1 MTIRYSGTWFLLLCV
16 ATAQVC
22 DNECAKILGSV
33 NEERRLVGAKPV
45 CINSLLMRA
54 AMVQAQYQNTINEMT
69 HDGPGGTN
77 VGDRV
82 TATGY
87 KWTQASENVAV
98 GQTTPKT
105 VMLGW
110 MNSEGHRK
118 NILNPDSTEMGIAR
132 VGKYWAQA
140 FGKPRP
146 GSGGCN
152 VAVPGGNLGIV
163 EPKQLDIGPACDSMC
178 QSVLQVVNAKR
189 ASKGNTPLCINGKLQ
204 AAAANMAMANSL
216 LRLQDEVDAT
226 GFGTKG
232 VGAAEHTIRLS
243 RGLPSDQNILDM
255 LNKDYK
261 GSGNGRDFDRAGI
274 ASDASRQYWVIIEAA
289 TFTPFDDKCASA
301 PSFAAVN
308 APSFAASV
316 QVAPSFASALAPPAA
331 DCSMFTT
338 ACRCT
343 GRCGWSTSQS
353 ICLPATASVYTDCYE
368 CASQAKCQQPQC
380 SSYLT
385 ACQCAAVSGC
395 GWLGATQQCIAG
407 GETDCSA
414 CPSKQGCTAP
424 SFGFRSG

>member
-1 MTIRYSGTWFLLLCV
+1 MWFLLLCV
-16 ATAQVC
+16 ATAQIC

-33 NEERRLVGAKPV
+33 NEERRLVGAQPV
-45 CINSLLMRA
+45 CINAMLMRA
-54 AMVQAQYQNTINEMT
+54 AMVQAQYQNTIKEMT

-118 NILNPDSTEMGIAR
+118 NILNPDSTEMGIAH
-132 VGKYWAQA
+132 VGQYWAQA

-152 VAVPGGNLGIV
+152 VGVPGGNLGII
-163 EPKQLDIGPACDSMC
+163 EPKRTDVGPPCDAMC
-178 QSVLQVVNAKR
+178 QSVLQIVNSKR
-189 ASKGNTPLCINGKLQ
+189 AIKGFAPLCINGKLQ
-204 AAAANMAMANSL
+204 VAAGNMAMSNSL

-226 GFGTKG
+226 GFGTRG

-255 LNKDYK
+255 LNKDYR
-261 GSGNGRDFDRAGI
+261 GSGNGKDFNRGGI

-289 TFTPFDDKCASA
+289 TYTAADDKCDTGAGSA
-301 PSFAAVN
+301 PSFAATSVQA
-308 APSFAASV
+308 APSFAGASSP
-316 QVAPSFASALAPPAA
+316 APKTPPAA

-338 ACRCT
+338 ACKCT
-343 GRCGWSTSQS
+343 GRCGWSSSQN

-368 CASQAKCQQPQC
+368 CSSQAKCQSQC
-380 SSYLT
+380 SSYVT
-385 ACQCAAVSGC
+385 ACQCATVSGC
-395 GWLGATQQCIAG
+395 GWLGASQKCTAG
-407 GETDCSA
+407 EETDCSE
-414 CPSKQGCTAP
+414 CSTKQGCTAP
-424 SFGFRSG
+424 SFRTG